1 MDNNDIL
8 ERLDKIYKVL
18 QSIQIELHK
27 KKNLFCPGC
36 RTLNDTMDSMER
48 VIRNIDHIRDD
59 NKVNTILEKV
69 DKIEKI
75 VVGSRIDYLN
85 DKLGGTI

>member
-8 ERLDKIYKVL
+8 ERLDRIYEIL
-18 QSIQIELHK
+18 QSVQIELHK

-69 DKIEKI
+69 DKLEKI
-75 VVGSRIDYLN
+75 IVSSRIEDLQSR
-85 DKLGGTI
+85 L